1 MQPYLKLDHIDK
13 TFTRGSSTTEV
24 LRDINMTIEQGE
36 YVSIIGHSGCGKSTL
51 LNIVAGLTPA
61 TVGGALLEGREVN
74 SPGPDRAVVFQNHS
88 LLPWLTVYDNVK
100 LGVNKVFGRTKR
112 RAERHAWTMHNLDL

>member
-1 MQPYLKLDHIDK
+1 MTAYLKIDHVDK
-13 TFTRGSSTTEV
+13 VFRRGSAATEV
-24 LRDINMTIEQGE
+24 LKEITLTVDKGE

-61 TVGGALLEGREVN
+61 TQGGVLLEDREVN
-74 SPGPDRAVVFQNHS
+74 APGPDRAVVFQNHS

-100 LGVNKVFGRTKR
+100 LAVDKVFSEIGR
-112 RAERHAWTMHNLDL
+112 AHV